1 MSENVE
7 IVRLNDLWRVVDDP
21 LQWIL
26 ARRGSKNGKFGPW
39 KARSFCTT
47 RKALLRCIR
56 EYCGAVDP
64 AAVAFIESWPE
75 QHAPG
80 AVQPLFATERRA
92 A

>member
-1 MSENVE
+1 MQRTTELVK
-7 IVRLNDLWRVVDDP
+7 LNDKWRIVDDP

-26 ARRGSKNGKFGPW
+26 QRRGEKNGKFGPW
-39 KARSFCTT
+39 QARSFCTT

-64 AAVAFIESWPE
+64 AAVAYIETWPE
-75 QHAPG
+75 RHAHGGVEPM
-80 AVQPLFATERRA
+80 AMIEREA